1 MSCRIYSL
9 RYFRFRPGFG
19 LKMRI
24 LLYSLLLLTVPSTLL
39 ASPKVSSIRFHSF
52 IEKFYNDRFSAPA
65 GIFVDRANKEVYVAD
80 KGKGEVFVFDN
91 DGSPVFRIGRTS
103 GVASPLDVAV
113 KGNRVYISQDGKDG
127 IGIFSYR
134 GELLGEARPGK
145 DITFSP
151 GKITVDEG
159 GRVYAVNKAGANCL
173 VLDKEDRFA
182 GLVGEG
188 LKSLTDVAV
197 GKDRIFLLTPFDSHA
212 IQVYDKEG
220 RFLSGFEGLDG
231 QGGTLGLPIAA
242 KVDRY
247 GLLWILDSI
256 KGIVVYD
263 EDYKAIARFGDFG
276 AGKGQFLFP
285 VDIDIDGQD
294 MLYVVEKEGKKVNL
308 FKIER

>member
-1 MSCRIYSL
+1 MCSL
-9 RYFRFRPGFG
+9 QYLSFKPGFG
-19 LKMRI
+19 LKMGA
-24 LLYSLLLLTVPSTLL
+24 LLYSLLILTVPSTLL
-39 ASPKVSSIRFHSF
+39 ASPKASSIRFHSF
-52 IEKFYNDRFSAPA
+52 IEKFFNDKFGVPT
-65 GIFVDRANKEVYVAD
+65 GIFVDRANKEIYVAD
-80 KGKGEVFVFDN
+80 KGKGEVFVFDSE
-91 DGSPVFRIGRTS
+91 GSPVFRIGRAA
-103 GVASPLDVAV
+103 GVASPLDLAV
-113 KGNRVYISQDGKDG
+113 KGNKVYVSQDGKDG

-134 GELLGEARPGK
+134 GEPLGEARPGK
-145 DITFSP
+145 DIAFSP

-159 GRVYAVNKAGANCL
+159 GRVYAVNKAGTNCL
-173 VLDKEDRFA
+173 VFDKEDNFA
-182 GLVGEG
+182 VLVGEG
-188 LKSLTDVAV
+188 LESLTDVAV
-197 GKDRIFLLTPFDSHA
+197 GKDRIFLLTPFDSRA

-220 RFLSGFEGLDG
+220 RFLSSFEGLDG

-263 EDYKAIARFGDFG
+263 ADYKAIARFGDFG

-294 MLYVVEKEGKKVNL
+294 MLYIVEKEGKKVNI